1 MSIGIE
7 GVMPTGIT
15 GITNT
20 IRGISAPAWGGQ
32 EEKAAGLDEVKDSAF
47 GSLFS
52 SLIQNVKDTDAE
64 FTQAQYLLATGQLDN
79 PAEVTMANTKAA
91 AAVDL
96 LVQLR
101 NKAVEAYS
109 ELMRIS
115 L

>member
-1 MSIGIE
+1 MLTPMEKLTPLTPLS
-7 GVMPTGIT
+7 PK
-15 GITNT
+15 
-20 IRGISAPAWGGQ
+20 
-32 EEKAAGLDEVKDSAF
+32 EEPKVKDASQKESVFGAVFRSA
-47 GSLFS
+47 
-52 SLIQNVKDTDAE
+52 IDNVKETDAE
-64 FTQAQYLLATGQLDN
+64 MNKAQYLLATGQLDN
-79 PAEVTMANTKAA
+79 PAEVTIANTKAA